1 MSVLLII
8 VGLFIARFGAGLFV
22 VGEARGGQDLGAG
35 LVTLIIQLTG
45 WGLVIWGAIRLF
57 S

>member
-22 VGEARGGQDLGAG
+22 VSEAGGGQDLGAG

-45 WGLVIWGAIRLF
+45 WGLAIWGAIRLF